1 MDDAEDAYW
10 AKLSEQS
17 KMLEAA
23 VQQYRE
29 QATIHDIEGTI
40 FLPSL

>member
-1 MDDAEDAYW
+1 MDDVEDAYW

-17 KMLEAA
+17 KTLEAA

-29 QATIHDIEGTI
+29 KAMIHDIERTI